1 MIKIIDNNYLSRNL
15 KLLRNCIDES
25 QDKFAR
31 RFNVKRSNIASYE
44 RGTEP
49 KLSFLLHIAG
59 YFQLKLDDLISNN
72 LELHPELTKAFKKHK
87 DKHIQQVAEPFPK
100 LKQSGGEQDLPD
112 STISERV
119 SLIIDRLSVSRNSFA
134 NDLGYPK
141 PQTIYDITDGK
152 SAPSY
157 DFFRRLMF
165 SEYSEVVNIDW
176 LLTGRGQMIIAAD
189 TGTRQETSPAPTDPA
204 IIRMI
209 RKVVSEN
216 ALLEK
221 KVEEMKR
228 RKGAG

>member
-1 MIKIIDNNYLSRNL
+1 MIKIINNNYLSKNL

-25 QDKFAR
+25 QERFAE

-49 KLSFLLHIAG
+49 RLLFILDVAN
-59 YFQLKLDDLISNN
+59 YFQLKLDDLVSND
-72 LELHPELTKAFKKHK
+72 LELHPELLQTFKEHNN
-87 DKHIQQVAEPFPK
+87 QQIPQVSEPLLK
-100 LKQSGGEQDLPD
+100 LKQRKDEQNQPD
-112 STISERV
+112 SKISERV
-119 SLIIDRLSVSRNSFA
+119 SLIINRLSTSRNSFA

-157 DFFRRLMF
+157 DFFRRFML
-165 SEYSEVVNIDW
+165 SEYSEVINIDW
-176 LLTGRGQMIIAAD
+176 LLTGRGKMIIAPEP
-189 TGTRQETSPAPTDPA
+189 ETSSAPTDPA

-221 KVEEMKR
+221 KVEEMKEK
-228 RKGAG
+228 KGRG